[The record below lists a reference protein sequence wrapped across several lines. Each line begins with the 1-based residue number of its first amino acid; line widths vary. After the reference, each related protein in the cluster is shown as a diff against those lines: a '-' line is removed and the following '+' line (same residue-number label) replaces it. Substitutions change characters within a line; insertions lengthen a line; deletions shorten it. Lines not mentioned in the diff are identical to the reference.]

1 MKLKSITLTKPL
13 SNILFIHFSRHF
25 GVIVLVCIIYFRL
38 PAAAQGVSNLENS
51 PDAPANSSKTDESGI
66 DGPSFGFFFD
76 RFRVTLEKGFR
87 TEAAGPLYYSQEA
100 ESGDVTAFPPFFS
113 NYLNPDVESHEED
126 FLYPL
131 FTDGRYGHERRWQ
144 FFQLINGVR
153 GREPDDAKT
162 RQFTIFPLYFE
173 QRSQDT
179 NLNYTAVIPF
189 YGRLKQRLFKDEIY
203 FIMFPAYVET
213 RKRDVVTDNY
223 FFPFVD
229 VRHGDGMAG
238 WQVWPFAGREHKVV
252 TTVTNGFGDAI
263 TVPGHDHSFYC
274 WPFYLRQ
281 DNGIGSEAHE
291 KFRASIP
298 FYAYSRS
305 SQRDST
311 TVLWPFFTVI
321 DDRERKYHEWQG
333 PWPFVI
339 YTRGE
344 GKHTSRVFPIF
355 SESHNDTRE
364 TDSYAWPVYIYTR
377 LHADPLDQQRKRI
390 LFFLYYRYSVKNT
403 ETGWER
409 VRLDMWPFFEWH
421 RDFNGNERL
430 QVLAPLEPAVP
441 DNSRIERNWSPLWSV
456 WRAQKSP
463 VAHTSSESLLWNLY
477 RHDSAPEFNKVSLLF
492 GLYQNETRSTN
503 KTVRLLYIPMA
514 RSQKK

>member
-1 MKLKSITLTKPL
+1 MKLKSITLTKPF
-13 SNILFIHFSRHF
+13 SNILDIHLCRRSYVF
-25 GVIVLVCIIYFRL
+25 VLVSLICFHVSVI
-38 PAAAQGVSNLENS
+38 AQGVPQSENVSN
-51 PDAPANSSKTDESGI
+51 PPAGSQKMDESHI
-66 DGPSFGFFFD
+66 GPSFGFLFD
-76 RFRVTLEKGFR
+76 RFPLTLEKGFR
-87 TEAAGPLYYSQEA
+87 DEAAGPLYYSQDA
-100 ESGDVTAFPPFFS
+100 ESGNVVAFPPFFS
-113 NYLNPDVESHEED
+113 DYTNPDVESHEDD

-144 FFQLINGVR
+144 FCQLLNGVH
-153 GREPDDAKT
+153 GLEPDDART

-179 NLNYTAVIPF
+179 NLDYTAVLPF
-189 YGRLKQRLFKDEIY
+189 YGRLKNRLFKDEIY
-203 FIMFPAYVET
+203 FIMFPGYVQT

-229 VRHGDGMAG
+229 VHHGDGMTG
-238 WQVWPFAGREHKVV
+238 WQFWPFVGHEHKVI
-252 TTVTNGFGDAI
+252 TTVTNGFGDSI
-263 TVPGHDHSFYC
+263 MVPGHEYSFYG
-274 WPFYLRQ
+274 WPFYLSR
-281 DNGIGSEAHE
+281 DSSIGSDDPE

-298 FYAYSRS
+298 FYAYTRS
-305 SQRDST
+305 PQRDST
-311 TVLWPFFTVI
+311 TVLWPFFSVI

-339 YTRGE
+339 YARGE
-344 GKHTSRVFPIF
+344 GKHTSRVFPFF
-355 SESHNDTRE
+355 SESHNDTKE
-364 TDSYAWPVYIYTR
+364 NDSYAWPIYMYSR

-390 LFFLYYRYSVKNT
+390 LFFLYYRYAVKNT

-421 RDFNGNERL
+421 RDFNGDERL

-463 VAHTSSESLLWNLY
+463 KAHTSSQSLLWNLY
-477 RHDSAPEFNKVSLLF
+477 RHDAAPEFNKTSIFF
-492 GLYQNETRSTN
+492 GLYQKETKSDV
-503 KTVRLLYIPMA
+503 KTVRLFFIPVT
-514 RSQKK
+514 RSHVQ